1 MPLSILTHSVL
12 AMPQRN
18 LIHYPR
24 FTDEE
29 LKGKE
34 ARYVAKG
41 HTAVK

>member
-1 MPLSILTHSVL
+1 MLLSILTHSVL
-12 AMPQRN
+12 TIPQRS
-18 LIHYPR
+18 LTHYPH

-29 LKGKE
+29 LKDKE